1 MLSTR
6 GVTSELGALSF
17 GKRPGRSTSKE
28 EAGPV
33 LELDP
38 GERPRD
44 RVQGAADWAREAPR
58 SPLQNVDE
66 GNTLV
71 LEPERGRPAAAPKG
85 HVSMATAPGRHVPT
99 RDPGGD
105 VLTLNVTDPGL
116 KRQDRAVSFA
126 SAPNK
131 PKLPKKKKKKRPR
144 RQRPRPASAMGRA
157 LKALGSVRFF

>member
-1 MLSTR
+1 M
-6 GVTSELGALSF
+6 
-17 GKRPGRSTSKE
+17 
-28 EAGPV
+28 

-58 SPLQNVDE
+58 SPLQDVDE

-99 RDPGGD
+99 RDAGGD
-105 VLTLNVTDPGL
+105 VLTLNVTDPV

-126 SAPNK
+126 SAP
-131 PKLPKKKKKKRPR
+131 R
-144 RQRPRPASAMGRA
+144 RWRRTKSER
-157 LKALGSVRFF
+157 L

>member
-1 MLSTR
+1 
-6 GVTSELGALSF
+6 
-17 GKRPGRSTSKE
+17 
-28 EAGPV
+28 
-33 LELDP
+33 
-38 GERPRD
+38 
-44 RVQGAADWAREAPR
+44 
-58 SPLQNVDE
+58 
-66 GNTLV
+66 
-71 LEPERGRPAAAPKG
+71 
-85 HVSMATAPGRHVPT
+85 MATAPGRHVPT

-131 PKLPKKKKKKRPR
+131 PKLPKKKKKRPR